1 MSKQEASGKGIDSM
15 AVPPEEVFSL
25 FPFRFALGSLPMP
38 ELRKDPIVGRWV
50 IIATDRAKRPVI
62 PKGEPTAPS
71 TGLCPFCEG
80 QEDKTPHEILAYRDR
95 NTRPNERGW
104 RVRVVPN
111 KFPALQVEGGLN
123 KRGDGI
129 YDKMNGIGAHEVIIE
144 CPFHEMTMANLSE
157 ENIREVLWVY
167 RDRLVDLKKDPRLV
181 YGMLFKNVGSAA
193 GASLD
198 HTHSQLIVTPI
209 VPISVWEE
217 MTGSLEFFNYR
228 GRCIFCDM
236 AQQELSAEKRVVLDT
251 PNFVSFAPY
260 ASRFPFETWIVP
272 KNHNSHFENIQ
283 KTEVDELGTVLKTIL
298 LKLEQALDKPAY
310 NFIIHTSP
318 FDTQSLP
325 HYHWH
330 IEVIP
335 RLTRVA
341 GFEWGTGF
349 YINPVPPE
357 QAAAYLHETEVDLTA
372 QRK

>member
-1 MSKQEASGKGIDSM
+1 MDTTLQGFASLLQG
-15 AVPPEEVFSL
+15 
-25 FPFRFALGSLPMP
+25 LPMP

-50 IIATDRAKRPVI
+50 IIATDRAKRPVV
-62 PKGEPTAPS
+62 PKTEAQAAGS
-71 TGLCPFCEG
+71 GFCPFCEG
-80 QEDKTPHEILAYRDR
+80 SEDKTPHEIISYRDR
-95 NTRPNERGW
+95 STRPNEKGW

-111 KFPALQVEGGLN
+111 KFPALQVEGDLH
-123 KRGDGI
+123 KRGEGI

-144 CPFHEMTMANLSE
+144 CPFHETTLANLTE

-181 YGMLFKNVGSAA
+181 YGMLFKNVGAAA
-193 GASLD
+193 GASVE

-217 MTGSLEFFNYR
+217 MNGSLEFFNYR
-228 GRCIFCDM
+228 GRCIYCDM
-236 AQQELSAEKRVVLDT
+236 IHQELSAEKRVVLDT
-251 PNFVSFAPY
+251 PNFVCFCPY
-260 ASRFPFETWIVP
+260 ACRFPFETWILP

-283 KTEVDELGTVLKTIL
+283 KNEVDELGTVLKTIL
-298 LKLEQALDKPAY
+298 LKLESALDRPAY
-310 NFIIHTSP
+310 NYIIHTSP

-330 IEVIP
+330 IEIIP

-357 QAAAYLHETEVDLTA
+357 QAAAFLQETEVDVSA
-372 QRK
+372 KPKRA

>member
-1 MSKQEASGKGIDSM
+1 MQELQN
-15 AVPPEEVFSL
+15 F
-25 FPFRFALGSLPMP
+25 FAKDLRSLPMP

-50 IIATDRAKRPVI
+50 IIATERAKRPVA
-62 PKGEPTAPS
+62 PKPEPQSGDGTY
-71 TGLCPFCEG
+71 CPFCEG
-80 QEDKTPHEILAYRDR
+80 QEDKTPHEIIAYRDR
-95 NTRPNERGW
+95 NTRPNEKGW

-111 KFPALQVEGGLN
+111 KFPALQVEGDLN

-144 CPFHEMTMANLSE
+144 CPFHEVTLANLSE

-181 YGMLFKNVGSAA
+181 YGMLFKNVGAAA
-193 GASLD
+193 GATLD

-217 MTGSLEFFNYR
+217 MTGALEFFNYR
-228 GRCIFCDM
+228 GRCIYCDM
-236 AQQELSAEKRVVLDT
+236 IQQELGAEKRVVLDT
-251 PNFVSFAPY
+251 PNFISFAPY
-260 ASRFPFETWIVP
+260 ASRFPFETWILP

-298 LKLEQALDKPAY
+298 LKLESALDKPAY
-310 NFIIHTSP
+310 NYIIHTSP
-318 FDTQSLP
+318 FDTQTLP

-357 QAAAYLHETEVDLTA
+357 QAAEYLHNTEVDLSA
-372 QRK
+372 KPKK

>member
-1 MSKQEASGKGIDSM
+1 MDHTLQGFASHLEG
-15 AVPPEEVFSL
+15 
-25 FPFRFALGSLPMP
+25 LPRP

-50 IIATDRAKRPVI
+50 IIATERAKRPVKSK
-62 PKGEPTAPS
+62 PETSPVPH

-80 QEDKTPHEILAYRDR
+80 EEDKTPNEIMAYRDR
-95 NTRPNERGW
+95 NTSRDEAGW

-111 KFPALQVEGGLN
+111 KFPALQIEGELN
-123 KRGDGI
+123 KRGEGI
-129 YDKMNGIGAHEVIIE
+129 YDKMAGIGAHEVIIE
-144 CPFHEMTMANLSE
+144 CPHHESNLAYLSE

-167 RDRLVDLKKDPRLV
+167 HDRLVDLKKDPRLV
-181 YGMLFKNVGSAA
+181 YGMVFKNYGAAA
-193 GASLD
+193 GASIE

-236 AQQELSAEKRVVLDT
+236 IYQELGSEKRIVMET
-251 PNFVSFAPY
+251 TNFLCLAPY
-260 ASRFPFETWIVP
+260 ASRFPFETWIIP
-272 KNHNSHFENIQ
+272 KGHTSHYEHIQ
-283 KTEVDELGTVLKTIL
+283 KNELDELGTVLKTIL
-298 LKLEQALDKPAY
+298 LKLDIALDHPAY
-310 NFIIHTSP
+310 NYMIHTSP

-330 IEVIP
+330 IEIIP

-349 YINPVPPE
+349 YINAVPPE
-357 QAAAYLHETEVDLTA
+357 QAAAFLRETEVDMHATR
-372 QRK
+372 QV